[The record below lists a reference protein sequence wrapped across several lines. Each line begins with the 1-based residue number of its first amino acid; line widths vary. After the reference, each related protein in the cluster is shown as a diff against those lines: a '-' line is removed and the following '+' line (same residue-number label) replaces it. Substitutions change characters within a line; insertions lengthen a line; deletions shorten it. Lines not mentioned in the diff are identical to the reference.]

1 MIQIH
6 IFFSVSM
13 PSIVLIDSRIQQWT
27 AEGKL
32 DEDGRIDDKNDKSVE
47 FVTMIT
53 GFSF

>member
-1 MIQIH
+1 MYT
-6 IFFSVSM
+6 FFCVSM

-32 DEDGRIDDKNDKSVE
+32 DEDGRIDDKNDKSVKY
-47 FVTMIT
+47 VSMIT